1 MNVVAASFSVVFRV
15 SRSEIRN
22 PKLARSA
29 VIEYNV
35 MNSVATVMINDPERR
50 NPLSIDTMAGLTT
63 AIANA
68 GADDDVRVIVL
79 TGAGDRAFSAGG
91 DLSGGFVDS
100 PLPDHQGRGALAD
113 LFRAMRSNP
122 KPIVGRINGVALG
135 GGFGVAA
142 ACDITIAAD
151 HARFGTPEINLG
163 LWPMMISTVLLEF
176 VPRKQLLEMMLVG
189 RVIDAAEALE
199 LGILTRVV
207 PQADLDAAVDE
218 VVSTLIAKSP
228 AALALG
234 KSSFYA
240 MAGMDID
247 TALDHLHIGLTA
259 ISFTEDAREGVEAF
273 IEKRPAEWKGR

>member
-1 MNVVAASFSVVFRV
+1 MISYDVTNG
-15 SRSEIRN
+15 
-22 PKLARSA
+22 
-29 VIEYNV
+29 
-35 MNSVATVMINDPERR
+35 VATVTIDDPERR
-50 NPLSIDTMAGLTT
+50 NPLSMETMAGL
-63 AIANA
+63 ADAVSSA
-68 GADDDVRVIVL
+68 GSDEDVRVIVL

-122 KPIVGRINGVALG
+122 KPIVGRINGAALG

-163 LWPMMISTVLLEF
+163 LWPMMISAVLLPL

-189 RVIDAAEALE
+189 RIVDAAEARE
-199 LGILTRVV
+199 LGIVTRVV
-207 PQADLDAAVDE
+207 PSAELDTAVGD
-218 VVSTLIAKSP
+218 VVATLVSKSS

-240 MAGMDID
+240 MEGMDID
-247 TALDHLHIGLTA
+247 TALDHLQIGLTA
-259 ISFTEDAREGVEAF
+259 VSFTEDAAEGVQAF
-273 IEKRPAEWKGR
+273 LEKRPPEWKGR